1 MEIPL
6 FGRKHSLA
14 SSLTPEP
21 TRRQERAAHKPP
33 LCKPADTTI
42 SIVDSDDVLAEKLR
56 GASGCQDVI
65 DGKPGMIIS
74 GGNIVGIS
82 TQLWSIKDATW
93 TEVAIA
99 GSEYE
104 AERIRV
110 IMTNGSRVDRSGV
123 DLSIQASTGNDGFDF
138 TKTLEWDGIQA
149 LDTEKL
155 VYKHCKDDAPWIAK
169 RHEQGSKTFKTKWP
183 CCQSHCTTC
192 TATNETLEVCACPW
206 VKKSEASDMPHR
218 SDREKQLAHVHDAF
232 DAIATAAEDSQ
243 GFLISDVFTFL
254 KVNETSKTLEEKLLL
269 AETSHPPAIILKA
282 LRQHANITIVLIV
295 DESMSIHADLIREK
309 MHWARRVVVVGID
322 RYNEMWMQ
330 RNQIQQR
337 MLAILTA
344 DPDTKS
350 AYFLRK
356 SAAVNVVCGGGAGV
370 LQQMATCCKYNIPII
385 VLNGTERIAD
395 IWSNVW
401 SERSSTLFD
410 PMLHSK
416 QLSVAFGYAAPHQS
430 VAHVREI
437 LNSGEL
443 IMHEVANNSA
453 VLQRICTQ
461 QLQGDELMAL
471 AMAQIEALSATSA
484 SYRLPRWCLK
494 TLSQVLAF
502 STTVLA
508 LLVDEEAHGLSS
520 PLAWVVLTLPALL
533 FIIDQMFAYMHTE
546 VAEQATSRGAGLTE
560 QHLFRYCT
568 RTGLY
573 ADSALNR
580 YAESQ
585 NIMESLVT
593 TILTML
599 TICTIDLLNIL
610 NILNILTIL
619 NILNI
624 LTILICQS
632 FSTKTHSTRS
642 TCHTP
647 HTILNI
653 EGDHATRKV
662 CEDT

>member
-1 MEIPL
+1 MSAKNQVAPVNGPPLPSLPSPAPVNGPPIEGPLRHRKWSL
-6 FGRKHSLA
+6 FGSN
-14 SSLTPEP
+14 STTINNSTPEA

-42 SIVDSDDVLAEKLR
+42 SISDSNDVLAEKLR
-56 GASGCQDVI
+56 GASWCKDFI

-138 TKTLEWDGIQA
+138 TKILEWDGIQA

-155 VYKHCKDDAPWIAK
+155 VYKHCKDDAPWLAK

-183 CCQSHCTTC
+183 YCQSHCTTC
-192 TATNETLEVCACPW
+192 TATNETLELCACPW
-206 VKKSEASDMPHR
+206 VKNSGASDMPHR

-243 GFLISDVFTFL
+243 AFLISDVFAVL
-254 KVNETSKTLEEKLLL
+254 LGSKINETSKTLEEKLLV

-322 RYNEMWMQ
+322 RYDEPDMWMQ

-344 DPDTKS
+344 DLDTTS

-401 SERSSTLFD
+401 SERSSTLFN
-410 PMLHSK
+410 PVLHSK
-416 QLSVAFGYAAPHQS
+416 RLSVAFGYAAPS
-430 VAHVREI
+430 AAVAHVREI

-453 VLQRICTQ
+453 VLQRICEQ

-471 AMAQIEALSATSA
+471 AMRQIESLSATSA

-546 VAEQATSRGAGLTE
+546 VAEQATARGAGLTE
-560 QHLFRYCT
+560 QHLYRYCT

-599 TICTIDLLNIL
+599 TNAL
-610 NILNILTIL
+610 
-619 NILNI
+619 
-624 LTILICQS
+624 
-632 FSTKTHSTRS
+632 
-642 TCHTP
+642 
-647 HTILNI
+647 
-653 EGDHATRKV
+653 
-662 CEDT
+662 